1 MKVLID
7 TTEEITLLT
16 NKYSSSYADLPLEGI
31 KTLEQANYLDWS
43 ANPPLVLKMDTEMS
57 LFLTSDSFVVMIV
70 ITNPEQNL
78 STLVVLHG
86 ILEIEKILRSV
97 YENIRKLNTN
107 DPQHTVSILASVGRL
122 LYKAIEHMYFG
133 GDNLVE
139 INERF
144 KDKIMEQYR
153 VLDDE
158 YWIES
163 IIEGKL

>member
-1 MKVLID
+1 MKMFIN
-7 TTEEITLLT
+7 TSEEITLLT
-16 NKYSSSYADLPLEGI
+16 NKYLSSYADLRIEGF

-43 ANPPLVLKMDTEMS
+43 TNPPLVLKMVAEMS
-57 LFLTSDSFVVMIV
+57 MFLTSDSFVVMIV

-78 STLVVLHG
+78 STLVVLDG

-97 YENIRKLNTN
+97 YENIRKLNNN
-107 DPQHTVSILASVGRL
+107 DPQHNVSILASVGRL
-122 LYKAIEHMYFG
+122 LYRAIEHMYFG
-133 GDNLVE
+133 EDNLVE

-158 YWIES
+158 YWIEC
-163 IIEGKL
+163 IID

>member
-1 MKVLID
+1 MKMFIN

-16 NKYSSSYADLPLEGI
+16 NKYLSSYADLRIEGF
-31 KTLEQANYLDWS
+31 KTLEQANYFDWS
-43 ANPPLVLKMDTEMS
+43 INPPLVLKMVTEMS
-57 LFLTSDSFVVMIV
+57 MFLTSDSFVIMIV

-86 ILEIEKILRSV
+86 MLEIEKILRSV
-97 YENIRKLNTN
+97 YEYIRKLNNN

-122 LYKAIEHMYFG
+122 LYRAIEHMYFG

-153 VLDDE
+153 ILDDE
-158 YWIES
+158 YWIEC
-163 IIEGKL
+163 IIE

>member
-1 MKVLID
+1 MELFINS
-7 TTEEITLLT
+7 TEEIAKLI
-16 NKYSSSYADLPLEGI
+16 NKYSSSYADLRIEEI

-43 ANPPLVLKMDTEMS
+43 INPPLVLKMDTEMS
-57 LFLTSDSFVVMIV
+57 MFLTSDSFVVMIV
-70 ITNPEQNL
+70 ITNPEQDL
-78 STLVVLHG
+78 STLVVLNG
-86 ILEIEKILRSV
+86 ILEIEKILRIV
-97 YENIRKLNTN
+97 YENIKKLNTN

-122 LYKAIEHMYFG
+122 LYRAIEQMYFG

-158 YWIES
+158 YWIEC
-163 IIEGKL
+163 IIS